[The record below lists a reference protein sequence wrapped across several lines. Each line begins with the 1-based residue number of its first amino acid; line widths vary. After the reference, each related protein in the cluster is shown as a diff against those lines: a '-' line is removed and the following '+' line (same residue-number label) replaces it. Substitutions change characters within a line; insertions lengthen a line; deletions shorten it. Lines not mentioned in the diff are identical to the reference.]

1 MNLVYLGMDLGKE
14 VDDILF
20 ELVKDI
26 KLYKVDSDNTVM
38 DVEYQKYTAKILKIF
53 KDYLTED

>member
-1 MNLVYLGMDLGKE
+1 MDLGKE

>member
-1 MNLVYLGMDLGKE
+1 MDLEKE
-14 VDDILF
+14 IDSILF

-38 DVEYQKYTAKILKIF
+38 DVEYQKYTVKILRVIMN
-53 KDYLTED
+53 YLAE